1 MTPARPMKIQ
11 FVSDVTCPWCAI
23 GLAGL
28 ERAIEALQPDHPVDL
43 HIEPFELNPGLPP
56 EGQDIAEYVA
66 LKYGATRDEL
76 AQRQALIRARA
87 AAAGL
92 EFALRTRIWNTFDA
106 HRLLHWAALQG
117 RALEL
122 KRALLDAYHGR
133 SENPAAH
140 DVLLR
145 VVGSVGLDVSR
156 ARTILASDAYATEV
170 RARIRRWQSIGIASV
185 PSVVVEDRFLIQG
198 GQTAETY
205 ESALREIASH
215 GVAAGTVD

>member
-1 MTPARPMKIQ
+1 MTTPRPIRIQ

-66 LKYGATRDEL
+66 LKYGATGDEL

-87 AAAGL
+87 GAAGL
-92 EFALRTRIWNTFDA
+92 DFAIRTRIWNTFDA
-106 HRLLHWAALQG
+106 HRLLYWAASQG
-117 RALEL
+117 RALAL

-133 SENPAAH
+133 AENPSAH

-145 VVGSVGLDVSR
+145 LAGSIGLDVASAR
-156 ARTILASDAYATEV
+156 AILAGDAYAAEV
-170 RARIRRWQSIGIASV
+170 RARIRRWQAIGITSV
-185 PSVVVEDRFLIQG
+185 PSVVVEDRYLIQG

-205 ESALREIASH
+205 ESALREIAAQA
-215 GVAAGTVD
+215 VAAGTVD

>member
-1 MTPARPMKIQ
+1 MTTPRPLKIQ

-28 ERAIEALQPDHPVDL
+28 ERAIEALEPDHAVEL

-92 EFALRTRIWNTFDA
+92 DFAVRTRIWNTFDA

-133 SENPAAH
+133 AENPAAH

-145 VVGSVGLDVSR
+145 VAESVGLDVAR
-156 ARTILASDAYATEV
+156 ARAILVGDAYAAEV
-170 RARIRRWQSIGIASV
+170 RARIDRWQAIGIASV
-185 PSVVVEDRFLIQG
+185 PSVVVDDRYLIQG

-205 ESALREIASH
+205 ESALREIASQ
-215 GVAAGTVD
+215 AAAAASVG